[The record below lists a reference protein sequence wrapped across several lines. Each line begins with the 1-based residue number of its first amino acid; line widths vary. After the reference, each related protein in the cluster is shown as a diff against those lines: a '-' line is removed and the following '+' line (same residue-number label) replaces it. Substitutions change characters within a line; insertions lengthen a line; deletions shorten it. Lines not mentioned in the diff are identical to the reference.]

1 MIQFTKP
8 ENLNG
13 TELRNELNSAGV
25 KIDNESQS
33 VQVEGDIL
41 TLDINLADEAKAAA
55 IVAAHNGT
63 TVAPEP
69 TIEQKLASVGLSLDE
84 LKSAKLGGN

>member
-1 MIQFTKP
+1 MIKFNKP

-13 TELRNELNSAGV
+13 TELLAELNAAQVSITKPPSVDGNNELW
-25 KIDNESQS
+25 
-33 VQVEGDIL
+33 
-41 TLDINLADEAKAAA
+41 LDIKSADKAKAEA

-69 TIEQKLASVGLSLDE
+69 TIEQKLARVGLSVDD
-84 LKSAKLGGN
+84 LKAALGL